1 MGVTNL
7 ENNQNHAHVKHIAEF
22 AIDIVNEASKVM
34 IDLEDSSRGFVS
46 LRVGFHSGSV
56 VSNVIGTL
64 NKRYV
69 ITDHIRFLAPSNI
82 ATTLAT
88 PFYKDTACLVIQ
100 VCFTMMIFS
109 NPAGRA
115 LIILFVSLL

>member
-64 NKRYV
+64 NKRYCSAYHFGCFGTPV
-69 ITDHIRFLAPSNI
+69 QNESLTFLM
-82 ATTLAT
+82 L
-88 PFYKDTACLVIQ
+88 
-100 VCFTMMIFS
+100 CFLPMQ
-109 NPAGRA
+109 
-115 LIILFVSLL
+115 ILSVW